1 MSKSSF
7 WYGYLDAGNKS
18 SAVLRD
24 PDLDTGSTKTVYL
37 FNLARNRILE
47 YNLEVVE
54 AKLRP
59 LADSEKEFVALLES
73 AFKTARRDFSAG
85 RRNLSSL
92 QEPPPPGRR
101 LEEENEEESLDEELA
116 DDIETEPLDDEDEEE
131 EV

>member
-24 PDLDTGSTKTVYL
+24 PDLDTGSRNTVYL

-47 YNLEVVE
+47 YKLEVVE
-54 AKLRP
+54 PKLRP
-59 LADSEKEFVALLES
+59 LAESEKDLVAQLES
-73 AFKTARRDFSAG
+73 AFQTARREFSTG

-92 QEPPPPGRR
+92 PEPPAPTRR
-101 LEEENEEESLDEELA
+101 LEEEDQEESLEEELA